1 MTEKKPE
8 SPTGRFIEGVLETPD
23 LPSVKE
29 YWEAKT
35 GRELEGWEIDALQD
49 EEATRLT
56 ENFFRKDLE
65 ERRNRPPAPPP
76 EKKVKSTA
84 EVLYGNPPKKGQ

>member
-35 GRELEGWEIDALQD
+35 GRELDSHEIDALQD

-56 ENFFRKDLE
+56 QEFFRKELE
-65 ERRNRPPAPPP
+65 ESRKRPPSPPP
-76 EKKVKSTA
+76 EKKVKSAA
-84 EVLYGNPPKKGQ
+84 EVRSGDPAKRGQ